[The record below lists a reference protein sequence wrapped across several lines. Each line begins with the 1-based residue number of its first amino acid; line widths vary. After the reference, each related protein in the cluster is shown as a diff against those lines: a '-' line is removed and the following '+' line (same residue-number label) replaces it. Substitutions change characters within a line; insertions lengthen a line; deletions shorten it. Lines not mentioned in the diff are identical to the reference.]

1 MFTTLDVKFNSLYK
15 GHEQNFFYSAI
26 YCLNY
31 CTFLNIKGIEIE
43 LSLLSYTK
51 KPKHNITITNKVQLY
66 NYNSTK

>member
-1 MFTTLDVKFNSLYK
+1 MLNSTPCIKATNKTLLLL
-15 GHEQNFFYSAI
+15 FYSAI

-31 CTFLNIKGIEIE
+31 CTFLDIKGIEIE